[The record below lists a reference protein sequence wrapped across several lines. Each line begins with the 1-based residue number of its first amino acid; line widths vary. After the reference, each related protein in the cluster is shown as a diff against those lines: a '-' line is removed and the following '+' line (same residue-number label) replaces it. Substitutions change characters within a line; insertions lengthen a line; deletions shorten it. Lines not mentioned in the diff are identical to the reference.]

1 MKIVF
6 SKSDLLNGVNIVQ
19 KAVPSKTTMNIL
31 ECILIDASSD
41 IIKFTANDMELGIE
55 TRVKGNILEKGIV
68 AIDAKLFS
76 DVVRKLPDN
85 EVTIETDDSNPLKTV
100 GVIAGVGA
108 AVGVA
113 AYGAH
118 KVMERNNTDDGY
130 YQYEDKK
137 ETKDKENE
145 TETESLNDQYKE
157 YYNEDDD
164 DLSSFGGEE

>member
-1 MKIVF
+1 MEW
-6 SKSDLLNGVNIVQ
+6 
-19 KAVPSKTTMNIL
+19 TT
-31 ECILIDASSD
+31 EY
-41 IIKFTANDMELGIE
+41 
-55 TRVKGNILEKGIV
+55 
-68 AIDAKLFS
+68 
-76 DVVRKLPDN
+76 
-85 EVTIETDDSNPLKTV
+85 
-100 GVIAGVGA
+100 VGA

-145 TETESLNDQYKE
+145 KETESLDDQYKE